1 MDDNTYGIRIGA
13 PFLVTKPLT
22 VDKETGI
29 PNSLA
34 VGESLILAIL
44 SFANT
49 TETHNV
55 PSFISVNASPKFKTP
70 TSISPLIKFVLI
82 GATPL

>member
-1 MDDNTYGIRIGA
+1 M
-13 PFLVTKPLT
+13 
-22 VDKETGI
+22 

-34 VGESLILAIL
+34 VGEFLIFAIL
-44 SFANT
+44 SLAKT

-55 PSFISVNASPKFKTP
+55 PSLISVNASPKFKTP
-70 TSISPLIKFVLI
+70 TSISPLTKFVLI